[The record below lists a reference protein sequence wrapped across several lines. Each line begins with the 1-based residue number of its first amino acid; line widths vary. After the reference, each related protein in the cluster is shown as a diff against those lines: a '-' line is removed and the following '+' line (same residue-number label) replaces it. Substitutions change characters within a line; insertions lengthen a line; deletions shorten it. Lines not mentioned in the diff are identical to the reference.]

1 LVLALACT
9 LLGACAARP
18 PEAPTPT
25 PRPAGWQAAIGSL
38 DVTGSPEVCT
48 AVLVR
53 QDMIATTSHCLRPKG
68 RFAQPGQLV
77 FTPSAAGQRV
87 RGSALVAEGG
97 SVAPGS
103 IKPDQAETDWALVR
117 ITPPLSGIRPL
128 PLASLSPAMVRA
140 AVAKGARFYS
150 AGYGQGAKD
159 ELRTTS
165 AAACCRRIPTA
176 SPRARC
182 SSPPTASS
190 GWATAGAGDP
200 DPGRAAK
207 LIGLIVGFANQPKT
221 GETIGI
227 VVSAKAFAP
236 YLGADLV
243 SQLFRSRCQK
253 ISPEERVD
261 LEEVWR
267 IREEEST
274 RSSLGP
280 SAAGSFRL
288 RRTVRAALRPR
299 RRRSQMAVSRG
310 LRVRADAGPAILAV
324 CDVRPLEPMGRGP
337 RGLPRRE

>member
-1 LVLALACT
+1 MANSNKPEAASLAATGTARPWPRLRPLVLVLACA
-9 LLGACAARP
+9 LLGACAARV
-18 PEAPTPT
+18 PEAPPPT
-25 PRPAGWQAAIGSL
+25 APAGWQAAIGSL

-77 FTPSAAGQRV
+77 FTPSASGQRV

-140 AVAKGARFYS
+140 EVAKGARFYS

-159 ELRTTS
+159 ELRTHNG
-165 AAACCRRIPTA
+165 CGPL
-176 SPRARC
+176 P
-182 SSPPTASS
+182 
-190 GWATAGAGDP
+190 P
-200 DPGRAAK
+200 DPNGVTEGALFFATDCIIRLGDSGGPVILIQGGQPK

-236 YLGADLV
+236 YLGADIV
-243 SQLFRSRCQK
+243 SQLFP
-253 ISPEERVD
+253 IALPPEN
-261 LEEVWR
+261 
-267 IREEEST
+267 S
-274 RSSLGP
+274 
-280 SAAGSFRL
+280 
-288 RRTVRAALRPR
+288 
-299 RRRSQMAVSRG
+299 MN
-310 LRVRADAGPAILAV
+310 
-324 CDVRPLEPMGRGP
+324 
-337 RGLPRRE
+337 

>member
-1 LVLALACT
+1 MANSNKPEAASLAATGTARPWPRLRPLVLALACA
-9 LLGACAARP
+9 LLGACAARV
-18 PEAPTPT
+18 PEAPPPT
-25 PRPAGWQAAIGSL
+25 APAGWQAAIGSL

-77 FTPSAAGQRV
+77 FTPSASGQRV

-140 AVAKGARFYS
+140 EIAKGARFYS

-159 ELRTTS
+159 ELRTHNG
-165 AAACCRRIPTA
+165 CGPL
-176 SPRARC
+176 P
-182 SSPPTASS
+182 
-190 GWATAGAGDP
+190 P
-200 DPGRAAK
+200 DPNGVTEGALFFATDCIIRLGDSGGPVILIQGGQPK

-236 YLGADLV
+236 YLGADIV
-243 SQLFRSRCQK
+243 SQLF
-253 ISPEERVD
+253 PV
-261 LEEVWR
+261 
-267 IREEEST
+267 
-274 RSSLGP
+274 
-280 SAAGSFRL
+280 
-288 RRTVRAALRPR
+288 ALPPDPFP
-299 RRRSQMAVSRG
+299 VN
-310 LRVRADAGPAILAV
+310 
-324 CDVRPLEPMGRGP
+324 
-337 RGLPRRE
+337 